1 MLSTSNP
8 CGPSCG
14 SPESWLAS
22 GRSLYRLAPNLSK
35 IAATLATGHR
45 KATGA
50 QSSSLAAKRTCPH
63 NRDAFLCFRSVACS
77 MPRLGYRRNGTSRQ
91 SVAGCEAVRHSAGLR
106 IGSLAPSARN
116 YRSWSMARHQDV
128 CHGRHLCLRNVLVF
142 ITKSRHRA
150 FDGDAI
156 KRLRGLFSELAQRH
170 IHISRGM
177 LREQRPDLTARYG
190 KDVLWSPS
198 YFAASCGV
206 HLATF

>member
-1 MLSTSNP
+1 MRGLPARQQSAHASITEP
-8 CGPSCG
+8 LFFVFVALLVQRQGFVID
-14 SPESWLAS
+14 ESARAS
-22 GRSLYRLAPNLSK
+22 KASQVAKL
-35 IAATLATGHR
+35 LATRHGFE
-45 KATGA
+45 
-50 QSSSLAAKRTCPH
+50 L
-63 NRDAFLCFRSVACS
+63 VALHPEHGS
-77 MPRLGYRRNGTSRQ
+77 I
-91 SVAGCEAVRHSAGLR
+91 VVGL
-106 IGSLAPSARN
+106 
-116 YRSWSMARHQDV
+116 WQDIQDI
-128 CHGRHLCLRNVLVF
+128 CHGGQRAFAMHVHLVF
-142 ITKSRHRA
+142 ITKYGHRV